1 MVVYR
6 LSYLITCTCFV
17 NENESAYASSF
28 FSCLLITGNR
38 RHVDSKKKN
47 VTCKLFLFFSY
58 GTAISHA
65 SIITIIRDSYL
76 NTRFFYFFT
85 SFRHTVS
92 AFIHS
97 FSTQSI
103 LVNYLTVTIT
113 SVVYPVRINVTL
125 NAPIDI
131 QMQSKILYSC
141 VKMRVCSVC
150 RRNHRCSSQKNSTTV
165 DHLHSFIHSVFTLPP
180 HYLVTSLVHHLFTS
194 CVDLGPVM
202 SVDGWVGMCVAR
214 WLSGNV
220 NIILIPNPHPST
232 W

>member
-1 MVVYR
+1 
-6 LSYLITCTCFV
+6 LLTK
-17 NENESAYASSF
+17 ASPLMHLPF
-28 FSCLLITGNR
+28 LSCLLITGNR

-47 VTCKLFLFFSY
+47 VTCKLFFSY

-76 NTRFFYFFT
+76 NTRFLYFFT
-85 SFRHTVS
+85 SFRHIVS

-97 FSTQSI
+97 FSTQII
-103 LVNYLTVTIT
+103 LGNCLTVTTT

-141 VKMRVCSVC
+141 VKGRVCSVC

-165 DHLHSFIHSVFTLPP
+165 DHFDSFIRSVFTLPP
-180 HYLVTSLVHHLFTS
+180 HYLVTSSPRVW
-194 CVDLGPVM
+194 VW
-202 SVDGWVGMCVAR
+202 DGCDCGRVG
-214 WLSGNV
+214 G
-220 NIILIPNPHPST
+220 I
-232 W
+232 